1 VDAHFI
7 LNGPFVLNQPELILK
22 ATGAQIKL
30 RVLATTDLHHNI
42 CPYNYYEDRYGNPSS
57 LALAATLINRLRLD
71 CDDSILVDNGDFLEG
86 TPMADYFATQV
97 TPDAQRPHPMMAAM
111 NSLGYDALALGNHEF
126 NYGIPFLQATLKG
139 AEFAALSCNIATKT
153 GASPTKD
160 TLLVSPYTILTRHL
174 KDAKGNS
181 QELKIGLIGF
191 TPPQITRWDRQKLG
205 GRLRARGIVEAARAW
220 VPEMKTA
227 GADIIIALCHT
238 GIGEE
243 DGSTDADDA
252 AVPLAAIDGID
263 ALVTGHTHQLFPDPS
278 GPVGAK
284 IDAPAGTLHG
294 KPAVM
299 AGFWGSHVG
308 LIDLVLERDD
318 HNNWRVARHQSAALP
333 ASLPGATGAE
343 AKAASDPAIMR
354 AVAHDHH
361 ETLSWIRRS
370 VGRTTGAL
378 HSYFA
383 MVTDNPAI
391 RIVNEA
397 QTRYMR
403 DVLRDSAYA
412 GLPVLS
418 ASSPFKSGGRG
429 GPQHYTHVNAGRI
442 AMRHI
447 ADLYVFP
454 NTITGVKVS
463 GQMLRHWLERSVSLY
478 SRLTAGHT
486 GQWLFHRETPSY
498 EFDIFSGITYEID
511 LTAPACF
518 NSRGIEINPRAGRIR
533 DLLYQGR
540 PVSDDQEF
548 IVATNNFRTG
558 GGGSYPGE
566 LHNHLVHQS
575 SMTNRELLLHYITE
589 TGTVTPDWSPN
600 WRFAPLGGTRVE
612 FETGPG
618 ARRFLS
624 EISPMDPTDLGDS
637 SDGFARIAVSL

>member
-1 VDAHFI
+1 M
-7 LNGPFVLNQPELILK
+7 LNQPELILK
-22 ATGAQIKL
+22 ATGTQIKL

-42 CPYNYYEDRYGNPSS
+42 CPYNYYEDRYGNPFS
-57 LALAATLINRLRLD
+57 LALAGTLIRKLRQD
-71 CDDSILVDNGDFLEG
+71 CKNSILLDNGDFLEG

-97 TPDAQRPHPMMAAM
+97 TPDAQRRHPMMSAM
-111 NSLGYDALALGNHEF
+111 NTLEYDALTLGNHEF
-126 NYGIPFLQATLKG
+126 NYGIPFLQATLTG
-139 AEFAALSCNIATKT
+139 AAFPALSCNIATSK
-153 GASPTKD
+153 GASPTED
-160 TLLVSPYTILTRHL
+160 TLLVAPYTILTRQL
-174 KDAKGNS
+174 TDAAGNS
-181 QELKIGLIGF
+181 QTLKIGVIGF

-205 GRLRARGIVEAARAW
+205 GKLRARGIVEAARAW
-220 VPEMKTA
+220 VPQMKAA

-238 GIGEE
+238 GIGQE
-243 DGSTDADDA
+243 DGSTDTEDA

-263 ALVTGHTHQLFPDPS
+263 ALVTGHTHQLFPDAR

-308 LIDLVLERDD
+308 LIDLVLERDE
-318 HNNWRVARHQSAALP
+318 HHSWRVAHHHSAALP
-333 ASLPGATGAE
+333 TCAPGTSGTE
-343 AKAASDPAIMR
+343 AKAAADPAIMR
-354 AVAHDHH
+354 AVGRDHQ
-361 ETLSWIRRS
+361 ETLAWIRRS

-403 DVLRDSAYA
+403 DALRDSAYA

-418 ASSPFKSGGRG
+418 AASPFKSGGRG

-454 NTITGVKVS
+454 NTITGVKVN
-463 GQMLRHWLERSVSLY
+463 GQMLRQWLERSVSLY
-478 SRLTAGHT
+478 SQLTAGDT
-486 GQWLFHRETPSY
+486 GQWLFRKETPSY

-518 NSRGIEINPRAGRIR
+518 NSRGIEINPQASRIR

-540 PVSDDQEF
+540 PVSDDQDF

-575 SMTNRELLLHYITE
+575 SMTNRELLLRYISDA
-589 TGTVTPDWSPN
+589 GTVTPDWSPN

-624 EISPMDPTDLGDS
+624 EISPMNPTDLGNS
-637 SDGFARIAVSL
+637 SDGFARFAVSL